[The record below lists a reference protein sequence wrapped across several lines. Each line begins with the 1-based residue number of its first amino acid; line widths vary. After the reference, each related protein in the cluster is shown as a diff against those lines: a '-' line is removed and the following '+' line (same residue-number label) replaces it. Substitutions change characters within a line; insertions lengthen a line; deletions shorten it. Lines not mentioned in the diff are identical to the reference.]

1 MSNIVGLFL
10 SIANAKIHIKQD
22 YISILK
28 LQKFLDK
35 KTEAKAWQPKV
46 MIFQDMLVLNY
57 LPQINQVR

>member
-22 YISILK
+22 CISILK

-35 KTEAKAWQPKV
+35 KTEAKA
-46 MIFQDMLVLNY
+46 
-57 LPQINQVR
+57 